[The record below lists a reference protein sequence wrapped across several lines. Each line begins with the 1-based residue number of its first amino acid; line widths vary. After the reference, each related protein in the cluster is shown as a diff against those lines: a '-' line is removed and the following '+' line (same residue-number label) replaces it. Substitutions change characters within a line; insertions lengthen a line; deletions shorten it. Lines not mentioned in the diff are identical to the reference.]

1 MLCFLIF
8 ADAAVR
14 ALSGLGSRTVRAC
27 PYRPQL
33 WRSSVGSLHSLS
45 CQVKGRRSCV
55 GFVGTP
61 VTVSQALVLY
71 PHLFDFAPLA
81 PFRGEGLGVRGFAL
95 RSDWVLGF
103 ASNTL
108 LCLEGLNKS
117 LNRRFIADNSTPH
130 PLSPKRGEGEKI
142 AGFSFDF
149 KGVRILD

>member
-1 MLCFLIF
+1 MLLFVPYQ
-8 ADAAVR
+8 DRVPGR
-14 ALSGLGSRTVRAC
+14 LGHA

-33 WRSSVGSLHSLS
+33 WGSSDGSLHSSS
-45 CQVKGRRSCV
+45 CQLEGFSSCG
-55 GFVGTP
+55 GFAGTA

-71 PHLFDFAPLA
+71 PHIFDFAPLA

-103 ASNTL
+103 ASNAL

-117 LNRRFIADNSTPH
+117 LNRRFVADNSTPH
-130 PLSPKRGEGEKI
+130 PPGPLSPKRGEGEKI

-149 KGVRILD
+149 K

>member
-1 MLCFLIF
+1 MDPLRFGTLEAWHAI
-8 ADAAVR
+8 AWGANR
-14 ALSGLGSRTVRAC
+14 AN
-27 PYRPQL
+27 PD
-33 WRSSVGSLHSLS
+33 
-45 CQVKGRRSCV
+45 
-55 GFVGTP
+55 
-61 VTVSQALVLY
+61 LY

-103 ASNTL
+103 ASNAL

-117 LNRRFIADNSTPH
+117 LNRRFVADNSTPH
-130 PLSPKRGEGEKI
+130 PPGPLSPKRSEGEKI